1 MPVAVASTANSATLR
16 AELKDWERAFA
27 AANGGRKAD
36 RNDIKKDS
44 TIGMATF
51 VLYRKFST
59 ADPPISCQI

>member
-1 MPVAVASTANSATLR
+1 MPVAVASTVTSATLR

-27 AANGGRKAD
+27 AANGGRKAE

-51 VLYRKFST
+51 VRCGKFST
-59 ADPPISCQI
+59 ADSPISCQI